1 MYGSRSCTR
10 FLRNNAAVRQQH
22 SGIIHARDDTDIHED
37 SEEGNVVP
45 EVEGDETGANI
56 TQAMDTLRSE

>member
-1 MYGSRSCTR
+1 M
-10 FLRNNAAVRQQH
+10 RQQH